1 MGRITAFLYGM
12 RGRQDLALIALLLTS
27 VVVMII
33 PMPTLMVDLL
43 LAVNITLTMLI
54 LIVAIYIDRP
64 TSFSTF
70 PAIIL
75 IATTFRLAIS
85 ISTTRTILTTGE
97 GGAIIETFG
106 NFVTG
111 GNLVVGLV
119 IFLIITIVQFVV
131 ITKGAERVAEV
142 AARFVLDALPG
153 RQLSID
159 AELRAGDITAEEAR
173 KRRRQLDKENQFFGA
188 MDGAMK
194 FVKGDAIA
202 GILIILINLIG
213 GITIGTVQMGM
224 PIGEAAR
231 TFSLLSI
238 GDGLVCQIPALLL
251 ALCAGAVVT
260 RVTSDTTTDL
270 GQSIAAELVGS
281 SRALFVAGSVV
292 ALLGLVPGF
301 PTLMFV
307 GFGGALAWLGHVA
320 QKRIRAAEEATAAA
334 NAPAEPAAGAATA
347 ALLAGNE
354 AGKSEAEQAAPDI
367 APKPGER
374 LSIRVGEAL
383 MERID
388 AAAFLKAQGESRE
401 AIIRQLGIPVG
412 RFGIQADRAL
422 LPHNFTIDL
431 DGVPLFSAQMPD
443 DAVAIKGDRSV
454 VDILQLPFM
463 QIPRNWRLHRLL
475 FVRAVD
481 AERIR
486 DGGVPVL
493 GPAEILAELGARLLR
508 DNAAQIVGFDGLQK
522 VADALRT
529 EAPQLAEQ
537 AGKSINPAQMSD
549 ILRRLVDEKV
559 PLSTPRA
566 MFEAL
571 IEWSGRETDTSILAE
586 HARRGLRRQLNHAI
600 ADRNRIIAGYVIE
613 PDLENALRESLRPTE
628 AGTFLT
634 LSPSL
639 ANSFLER
646 VEQVQMPADP
656 NAPDPVIV
664 TAVDLRRHVA
674 AYLKSHNIPFP
685 VISFQE
691 VAPEFQVQP
700 VGTLALGVGNTVQ
713 AKAA

>member
-1 MGRITAFLYGM
+1 MGRITAFLYAI
-12 RGRQDLALIALLLTS
+12 RSRQDLALIALLLTS

-43 LAVNITLTMLI
+43 LAINITLTMLI
-54 LIVAIYIDRP
+54 LIVSIYIDRP

-159 AELRAGDITAEEAR
+159 AELRAGDITPEEAR

-213 GITIGTVQMGM
+213 GITIGTTQLGM
-224 PIGEAAR
+224 SLAESAR
-231 TFSLLSI
+231 VFSLLSI

-260 RVTSDTTTDL
+260 RVTSDTSGDL
-270 GQSIAAELVGS
+270 GQNIASELVGS
-281 SRALFVAGSVV
+281 SRALFVAGGVV

-301 PTLMFV
+301 PWLMFA
-307 GFGGALAWLGHVA
+307 GFGG
-320 QKRIRAAEEATAAA
+320 
-334 NAPAEPAAGAATA
+334 
-347 ALLAGNE
+347 LLAGLGYLGQKR
-354 AGKSEAEQAAPDI
+354 AREAEAAAAAAAAASAPQGVAASLLSKDGEGAEKSDKAIDI
-367 APKPGER
+367 APKAGER
-374 LSIRVGEAL
+374 MQVRVGAGL
-383 MERID
+383 MARID
-388 AAAFLKAQGESRE
+388 PAAFARAQAETRE
-401 AIIRQLGIPVG
+401 EITRRLGIPAD
-412 RFGIQADRAL
+412 RFGLREDQSL
-422 LPHNFTIDL
+422 LDHNFTIDL
-431 DGVPLFSAQMPD
+431 DGVPLFSGQVPD
-443 DAVAIKGDRSV
+443 DAVAIAGDKRIIE
-454 VDILQLPFM
+454 ILGLPFM
-463 QIPRNWRLHRLL
+463 QVPRNWRLSKLI
-475 FVRAVD
+475 FVREID
-481 AERIR
+481 ADKIR

-493 GPAEILAELGARLLR
+493 GAGEIVVAVATRLLQ

-522 VADALRT
+522 VSDALRA

-537 AGKSINPAQMSD
+537 AGKSVNPAQLND

-559 PLSTPRA
+559 PLSAPRA
-566 MFEAL
+566 MYETL
-571 IEWSGRETDTSILAE
+571 IEWAGRETDTSILAE
-586 HARRGLRRQLNHAI
+586 HARRGLRRQLCHVL
-600 ADRNRIIAGYVIE
+600 ADRNRIIAGYVVE
-613 PDLENALRESLRPTE
+613 PDLENALREALRTTE
-628 AGTFLT
+628 AGIVLT
-634 LSPSL
+634 MPPTL

-646 VEQVQMPADP
+646 IEQVEMPTDP

-685 VISFQE
+685 VMSFQE

-700 VGTLALGVGNTVQ
+700 VGTLALGAGGTVQ